1 MNSGSTQN
9 VKSFEI
15 LMNLALLFI
24 GGTLVVPIFLGA
36 YFQKEHQSQAD
47 AEVLA
52 YQILQIHQKQGPQ
65 ATDASLEMTLEASN
79 TQVSSTEGGRG
90 PASVQ
95 QQDLPEAQV
104 KVQDR
109 QIGKNPWGHPYHY
122 KIETVSGHQQIKI
135 WSTGPQGKNL
145 SHDQVA
151 QSFVAGPNTF
161 VQIFE

>member
-15 LMNLALLFI
+15 LMNLALLFV
-24 GGTLVVPIFLGA
+24 GGVLVVPIFLGA

-52 YQILQIHQKQGPQ
+52 YQILQIHQKQGTQ
-65 ATDASLEMTLEASN
+65 AMDADLEMASEAS
-79 TQVSSTEGGRG
+79 TQEGGRG
-90 PASVQ
+90 PASVP
-95 QQDLPEAQV
+95 QQDLPDA
-104 KVQDR
+104 KMNVQDR
-109 QIGKNPWGHPYHY
+109 QIGRDPWGHPYRY

-151 QSFVAGPNTF
+151 QSFAAGPNTF

>member
-15 LMNLALLFI
+15 LMNMALLFV
-24 GGTLVVPIFLGA
+24 GGVLVVPIFLGA

-52 YQILQIHQKQGPQ
+52 YQILQIHQKLGPESM
-65 ATDASLEMTLEASN
+65 TSELEMTLGASH
-79 TQVSSTEGGRG
+79 QVSPAEGGRG

-95 QQDLPEAQV
+95 QQTLPEEA
-104 KVQDR
+104 KTNVQDR

-135 WSTGPQGKNL
+135 WSTGPHGKNL

-151 QSFVAGPNTF
+151 QSFAAGPNTF